1 MSLRRM
7 AFRSCLILTV
17 TALAVLPLPSPTL
30 AQDHGET
37 QFAYSG
43 VGTAITLRM
52 PGGVAPY
59 THTITTP
66 PRHGTLEVASATVVL
81 YTSTPGY
88 TGNDSFAYT
97 MVDARGASR
106 RATVTVEVVTAPAS
120 APVPAEAT
128 ARPPMIAGPPQPIP
142 NEYVLHYRPGT
153 SAAEVKALVAASG
166 GTIVGQIPELNAVAV
181 RLPQRAAVSALG
193 AEPDVLALEPNP
205 VRRLAVTP
213 DDPSQSS
220 QWSLNAIHVYN
231 AWDAAL
237 GTGQIVAILDTGSD
251 LDHPD
256 LAAHLQS
263 GYDFVDD
270 DGVPAPDPAFT
281 NQWHG
286 THVNGIA
293 NAVTNNGTGIAGV
306 AWDAR
311 TLPVRIVDGEGASSF
326 NIANGIVYATDH
338 GAQVINLSL
347 AGAGWV
353 KIERD
358 AVNYAAAHGVIV
370 VAAAGNDGDAIP
382 FYPASYDHV
391 ISVAST
397 TSSNGRSSFSNYG
410 PYIDIAAPGSYI
422 YSTLYNNAYGYA
434 NGTSMATPHAAGV
447 VALVWS
453 AGHATT
459 AEDVTEALLCSALDL
474 GAGGWDPYF
483 GWGLVQADSAVNYIP
498 GTNACLPTVAI
509 DDFDSARPISWNTVY
524 SDTLDISHATSWVDD
539 PAPCAG
545 ETNRTVWY
553 RFDAPWSGKLQ
564 LDTLGSTYDTV
575 LSAYSGS
582 RGFLTMLAC
591 NDDASG
597 TTSALSVGVDAGQSV
612 YVMVSSPDFE
622 TDSGTLTLHAVF
634 DYTAPSECHPIPG
647 SSTVFCT
654 AG

>member
-1 MSLRRM
+1 MVV
-7 AFRSCLILTV
+7 RSCLIL
-17 TALAVLPLPSPTL
+17 TALAVLPLPSLTL

-37 QFAYSG
+37 QFAFSG
-43 VGTAITLRM
+43 IATPITLRL

-59 THTITTP
+59 THTIAVP
-66 PRHGTLEVASATVVL
+66 PRHGTLEEVSSTVVL

-88 TGNDSFAYT
+88 SGTDSFTYT
-97 MVDARGASR
+97 MIDARGTSR
-106 RATVTVEVVTAPAS
+106 TATVTVEVVAAPVS
-120 APVPAEAT
+120 APLPAQAT
-128 ARPPMIAGPPQPIP
+128 ARPPTISGPPQPVP

-153 SAAEVKALVAASG
+153 SAAAVKALVAASG

-181 RLPQRAAVSALG
+181 RIPLRAAASALG
-193 AEPDVLALEPNP
+193 AEPDILSLEPNP
-205 VRRLAVTP
+205 VRKLAVTP
-213 DDPSQSS
+213 DDPGRSS
-220 QWSLNAIHVYN
+220 QWGLNAIHVYN
-231 AWDAAL
+231 AWDMTL

-270 DGVPAPDPAFT
+270 DAVPAPDPAFT

-326 NIANGIVYATDH
+326 NIADGIVYATDH
-338 GAQVINLSL
+338 GARVINLSL
-347 AGAGWV
+347 GGPGWV

-370 VAAAGNDGDAIP
+370 VAAAGNDGDDIP

-397 TSSNGRSSFSNYG
+397 TNTNGRSSFSNYG
-410 PYIDIAAPGSYI
+410 SYIDIAAPGSEI
-422 YSTLYNNAYGYA
+422 YSTLYDNAYGYA
-434 NGTSMATPHAAGV
+434 YGTSMAAPHLSGV
-447 VALVWS
+447 AALVWS
-453 AGHATT
+453 EGHATT

-474 GAGGWDPYF
+474 GAGGWDPFF

-498 GTNACLPTVAI
+498 GTKACLPSVAI
-509 DDFDSARPISWNTVY
+509 DDFDSARPIGWNVNY

-553 RFDAPWSGKLQ
+553 RFDAPLPGSLR

-575 LSAYSGS
+575 LSVYSGS
-582 RGFLTMLAC
+582 RGALTMLAC

-597 TTSALSVGVDAGQSV
+597 TTSAVSVGVDVGQTV

-622 TDSGTLTLHAVF
+622 TDMGTLTLHALF
-634 DYTAPSECHPIPG
+634 DYTAPSNCQPVPG